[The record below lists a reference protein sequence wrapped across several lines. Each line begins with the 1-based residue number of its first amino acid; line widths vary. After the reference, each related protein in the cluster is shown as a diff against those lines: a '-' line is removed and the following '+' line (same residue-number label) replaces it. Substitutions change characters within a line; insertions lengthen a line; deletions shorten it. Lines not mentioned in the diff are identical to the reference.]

1 MPRQTP
7 AMDRKRLVHQLDTPY
22 SAVEWPQIQQDDQD
36 SILELLCNLLSPLG
50 EYRRKY
56 TSRSKGKRS
65 KAKQK
70 EQSQAGE
77 APAAEAVK
85 PPPPEL
91 GKYVDVGLASITRGL
106 QQPAATGNPGGP
118 KTRSGNSKAS
128 GDAAGNIPYAVVF
141 VARSGQS
148 SAFHCHFPQ
157 MVAVAS
163 ESSPVRLVGFSKA
176 CEDRWSECLGIPRAS
191 SVALRADAPQSQALL
206 DFVRQ
211 KVALVEVPWLKEAA
225 TAGYQETKINTTEA
239 PVGRKKQR
247 RASKA

>member
-1 MPRQTP
+1 
-7 AMDRKRLVHQLDTPY
+7 MDRKRLVHQIDTPY
-22 SAVEWPQIQQDDQD
+22 TAVEWPHIQQDDQD
-36 SILELLCNLLSPLG
+36 SILELLCTLLSPLG

-56 TSRSKGKRS
+56 TSQSKGKRS
-65 KAKQK
+65 KAKKK
-70 EQSQAGE
+70 EQLQVGE

-106 QQPAATGNPGGP
+106 QQPGATGNAGRP
-118 KTRSGNSKAS
+118 KTRSGNGTAG
-128 GDAAGNIPYAVVF
+128 GDAADNIPYTVVF

-163 ESSPVRLVGFSKA
+163 ASSPVRLVGFSKA
-176 CEDRWSECLGIPRAS
+176 CEDRLSECLGIPRAS
-191 SVALRADAPQSQALL
+191 SIALRAGAPQSQALL

-211 KVALVEVPWLKEAA
+211 KVALVEVPWLEEVAA
-225 TAGYQETKINTTEA
+225 AGYRETKINTIEA
-239 PVGRKKQR
+239 PVGRKKQK
-247 RASKA
+247 RASKT